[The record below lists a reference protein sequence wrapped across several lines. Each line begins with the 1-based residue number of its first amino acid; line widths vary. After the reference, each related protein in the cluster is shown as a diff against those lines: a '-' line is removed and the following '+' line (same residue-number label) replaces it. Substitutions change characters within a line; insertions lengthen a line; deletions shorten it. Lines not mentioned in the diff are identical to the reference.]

1 MSKLKEVRF
10 EKKESIFPFLF
21 RMLKYSMRYR
31 KNLYLFIFF
40 VMLVAGIE
48 ALFPIVWMKFLD
60 QVIVPGVES
69 KSGGNPFDNSGLL
82 KFFGIYMLLALCLS
96 AFVHLFIKNCGK
108 IQENVMFDIRQD
120 IFRKFQE
127 LSFSYYDKSAVGWLM
142 TRITSDTIKV
152 TELISWNFI
161 EVVWGIF
168 MILFCLTAMFI
179 YNWKLAIIVAVTIP
193 VLVLVST
200 KIRELILKYSRE
212 SRMYNSIITA
222 AYNEHINGVEVNKSL
237 VQEERASREFEK
249 ISDQMKVASYKSAY
263 YNAMFL
269 PLVIFIGSIAA
280 ALIIY
285 YGGFMVLTPESG
297 VTVGILA
304 AFFGYATLIYEPITD
319 LSRFYSQAQAC
330 MSAGERIFTLL
341 DTKPEI
347 LDRKDSKE
355 FERING
361 EIEFENVT
369 FYYEKDKPV
378 LEGIDLKIK
387 AGQSVALVGET
398 GGGKSTFINLI
409 CRFYEPKG
417 GKIKIDGIDYM
428 DMTVE
433 SLRSQLGVVLQTPH
447 LFSGTI
453 RENIQYG
460 RELASEA
467 EIIEALRLAGGEE
480 FADKLNEDVGEAGE
494 NLSLGEKQLISFAR
508 AILANPRIFIM
519 DEATSSVDT
528 LTEAKIQNGIHGI
541 MEGRTSLIIAHR
553 LSTIKNCD
561 RILVVK
567 KGKIVE
573 DGTHRE
579 LMKKKGYYYQLYTKQ
594 LRDEKEKEFE
604 MQEQQ

>member
-1 MSKLKEVRF
+1 MSKLKEIKF

-60 QVIVPGVES
+60 QVIIPGVES
-69 KSGGNPFDNSGLL
+69 NSGGNPFDNSGLV

-96 AFVHLFIKNCGK
+96 TFVHLFIKNCGR

-179 YNWKLAIIVAVTIP
+179 YNWKLALIVAVTIP

-249 ISDQMKVASYKSAY
+249 ISEKMKVASYKSAY

-361 EIEFENVT
+361 GIEFENVT

-417 GKIKIDGIDYM
+417 GTIKIDGTDYL

-480 FADKLNEDVGEAGE
+480 FADKLDEDVGEAGE

-573 DGTHRE
+573 DGTHKE
-579 LMKKKGYYYQLYTKQ
+579 LMRKKGYYYQLYTKQ

>member
-69 KSGGNPFDNSGLL
+69 KSDGNPFDNSGLL
-82 KFFGIYMLLALCLS
+82 KFFGIYMLLALLLAS
-96 AFVHLFIKNCGK
+96 FVHLFIKNCGK

-161 EVVWGIF
+161 EVVWGTF
-168 MILFCLTAMFI
+168 MIIFCLTAMFI
-179 YNWKLAIIVAVTIP
+179 YNWQLALIVAVTIP
-193 VLVLVST
+193 ILVLVST

-249 ISDQMKVASYKSAY
+249 ISEQMKVASYKSAY

-297 VTVGILA
+297 VTAGILA

-341 DTKPEI
+341 DTEPEI
-347 LDRKDSKE
+347 LDKEYAKE

-480 FADKLNEDVGEAGE
+480 FADKLDKDVGEAGE

>member
-1 MSKLKEVRF
+1 MSKLKEAKF
-10 EKKESIFPFLF
+10 EKKESVFPFIMRL
-21 RMLKYSMRYR
+21 LKYSMRYK
-31 KNLYLFIFF
+31 KNLYMFIIF
-40 VMLVAGIE
+40 VALVAGIE
-48 ALFPIVWMKFLD
+48 ALYPVVWMNFLD
-60 QVIVPGVES
+60 TVIVPGIES
-69 KSGGNPFDNSGLL
+69 RQTGSPFDNTGLL
-82 KFFGIYMLLALCLS
+82 KFFGIYMLLALALS
-96 AFVHLFIKNCGK
+96 TFVHIFIKNCGK
-108 IQENVMFDIRQD
+108 IQENVMFDVRQD

-127 LSFSYYDKSAVGWLM
+127 LSFSYYDKSALGWLM
-142 TRITSDTIKV
+142 TRITSDTIKI

-161 EVVWGIF
+161 EMVWGTF
-168 MILFCLTAMFI
+168 MIIFCLTAMFI
-179 YNWKLAIIVAVTIP
+179 YNWKLALIVAVTIP
-193 VLVLVST
+193 VLVIVST

-212 SRMYNSIITA
+212 SRRENSIITA

-237 VQEERASREFEK
+237 VQEERAGREFEVLTER
-249 ISDQMKVASYKSAY
+249 MKVASYKSAY

-341 DTKPEI
+341 DTQPEI
-347 LDRKDSKE
+347 LDKKDAKE
-355 FERING
+355 FSRIKG
-361 EIEFENVT
+361 DIEFDSVT

-378 LEGIDLKIK
+378 LENINLKIK

-417 GKIKIDGIDYM
+417 GAIKIDGIDYM

-453 RENIQYG
+453 RENVKYG
-460 RELASEA
+460 RDEATEA
-467 EIIEALRLAGGEE
+467 EVINALTLAGGEE
-480 FADKLNEDVGEAGE
+480 FIEQLDDEVGEAGE
-494 NLSLGEKQLISFAR
+494 NLSLGQKQLISFAR

-528 LTEAKIQNGIHGI
+528 LTEAKIQSGIHGI

-561 RILVVK
+561 RILVIK

-573 DGTHRE
+573 DGTHKE

-604 MQEQQ
+604 MMEQQ

>member
-60 QVIVPGVES
+60 QVIIPGVES
-69 KSGGNPFDNSGLL
+69 NNGGNPFDNSGLV

-168 MILFCLTAMFI
+168 MILFCLIAMFI
-179 YNWKLAIIVAVTIP
+179 YNWKLAMIVAVTIP

-212 SRMYNSIITA
+212 SRRENSVITA

-237 VQEERASREFEK
+237 VQEERASREFEI
-249 ISDQMKVASYKSAY
+249 ISERMKTASYKSAY
-263 YNAMFL
+263 YNAMFM

-285 YGGFMVLTPESG
+285 YGGFMVLTPETG
-297 VTVGILA
+297 MTVGILA

-319 LSRFYSQAQAC
+319 LSRFYSQAQSC

-347 LDRKDSKE
+347 LDREYAKE
-355 FERING
+355 FDRING

-417 GKIKIDGIDYM
+417 GAIKIDGIDYM

-467 EIIEALRLAGGEE
+467 EIIEALRLVGGEE
-480 FADKLNEDVGEAGE
+480 FADKLDEDVGEAGE

-573 DGTHRE
+573 DGTHKE

-604 MQEQQ
+604 LQEQQ